1 MATIY
6 TMICPECGK
15 KFDVMKG
22 ILMSEAALDPI
33 PEDRKMETPFACPD
47 CGHTM
52 STKDKDFKQHIETII
67 MAD

>member
-1 MATIY
+1 
-6 TMICPECGK
+6 MICPECGR

-22 ILMSEAALDPI
+22 ILMSEAGLDPI
-33 PEDRKMETPFACPD
+33 PKDREIETPFACPD
-47 CGHTM
+47 CGHVM